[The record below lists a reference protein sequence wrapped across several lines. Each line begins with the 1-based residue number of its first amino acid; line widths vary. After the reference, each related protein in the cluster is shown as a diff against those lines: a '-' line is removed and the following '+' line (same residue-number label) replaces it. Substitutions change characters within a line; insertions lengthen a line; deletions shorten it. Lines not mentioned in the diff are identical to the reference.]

1 MRFHDRIFGSLQEAY
16 LQIWILNRD
25 NFRLKYILLNSIE
38 MTKFLTEVL
47 MPRPSLE
54 RLVILSKLWVL
65 EILIYI

>member
-38 MTKFLTEVL
+38 MTKFLAEVL
-47 MPRPSLE
+47 MPKPSLE